1 MHDLW
6 HLIGSDLDVSAAGDL
21 RPVSGS
27 ERAKQRILRR
37 LLTSP
42 GEYLFHPEYGAG
54 LGKKVGETVNPGEW
68 KALIRGQMLLEEA
81 VAPAPPPTVKLSL
94 TEGGVSVSVAYTDA
108 TAGTTEILSFDVTR

>member
-1 MHDLW
+1 MYDLW
-6 HLIGSDLDVSAAGDL
+6 HLTGSDLDVTAAGDL

-108 TAGTTEILSFDVTR
+108 TAGTTEILSFDVRR